1 MTFKIF
7 IPIDSTAL
15 SLGANDVYEAV
26 ISEAKK
32 RDIDIQIVRNGSR
45 GLFWLEPL
53 IEVETSDGRLAYG
66 PVTVDDVI
74 TLFDDKFYAGN
85 DSSSLFLGL
94 TEEIA
99 WLKNQERLTFARV
112 GITDPVDIDD
122 YEKYDGFKGLRN
134 ALKEDSQSIVKT
146 MTDSGLR
153 GRGGAAF
160 PTGIKW
166 QTVLDAPSETKRSEE
181 RRVGKEG
188 RSRWSPDQ

>member
-1 MTFKIF
+1 MTFKIY

-122 YEKYDGFKGLRN
+122 YAVSYTHLR
-134 ALKEDSQSIVKT
+134 AH
-146 MTDSGLR
+146 
-153 GRGGAAF
+153 
-160 PTGIKW
+160 
-166 QTVLDAPSETKRSEE
+166 ET
-181 RRVGKEG
+181 
-188 RSRWSPDQ
+188 